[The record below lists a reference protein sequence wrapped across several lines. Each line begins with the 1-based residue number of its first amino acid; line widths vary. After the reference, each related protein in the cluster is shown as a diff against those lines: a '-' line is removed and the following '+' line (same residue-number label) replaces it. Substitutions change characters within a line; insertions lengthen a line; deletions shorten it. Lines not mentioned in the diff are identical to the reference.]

1 MFSLIADPETVALL
15 ESRAVVVCATDA
27 EDLLM
32 SWLNELIYLHET
44 EGLLLGGFE
53 IGRFDPASAELEAT
67 ARGEPYDPE
76 RHELELGIKACTFN
90 GLEIVEGPPA
100 RVTVYFDV

>member
-1 MFSLIADPETVALL
+1 MFSLIVDPGTVTPTR
-15 ESRAVVVCATDA
+15 SRPVVVCATDA

-44 EGLLLGGFE
+44 AGLVLREFE
-53 IGRFDPASAELEAT
+53 ISKFDPASAELEAT
-67 ARGEPYDPE
+67 VRGEAYDPG
-76 RHELELGIKACTFN
+76 RHQLELGIKACTFN
-90 GLEIVEGPPA
+90 GLEVVAGPPA

>member
-1 MFSLIADPETVALL
+1 MFTLIVDPETVALV
-15 ESRAVVVCATDA
+15 ESRPVVVCATDV

-44 EGLLLGGFE
+44 DGLVLREFE
-53 IGRFDPASAELEAT
+53 IGKFDPASAELEAT
-67 ARGEPYDPE
+67 ARGELYEPE

-90 GLEIVEGPPA
+90 GLEVVAGPPA

>member
-1 MFSLIADPETVALL
+1 MFSLIVDPETVKAA
-15 ESRAVVVCATDA
+15 ESRQVVVCATDV

-44 EGLLLGGFE
+44 EALVLREFE
-53 IGRFDPASAELEAT
+53 IGRFDPRSAELEAT
-67 ARGEPYDPE
+67 ARGDVYDPD

-90 GLEIVEGPPA
+90 GLKVVEGPPA

>member
-1 MFSLIADPETVALL
+1 MTAAEP
-15 ESRAVVVCATDA
+15 RQVVVCATDV

-32 SWLNELIYLHET
+32 SWLNELIYLHEA
-44 EGLLLGGFE
+44 EGLVLREFE

-67 ARGEPYDPE
+67 VRGEAYDPG
-76 RHELELGIKACTFN
+76 RHELEMGIKACTFN
-90 GLEIVEGPPA
+90 GLEVVAGPPA

>member
-1 MFSLIADPETVALL
+1 MFSLIVDPETVGLV
-15 ESRAVVVCATDA
+15 ESRPVVVCATDV

-44 EGLLLGGFE
+44 DGLVLREFE
-53 IGRFDPASAELEAT
+53 VGKFDAVSAELEAT
-67 ARGEPYDPE
+67 VRGEAYDPE
-76 RHELELGIKACTFN
+76 RHQLELGIKACTFN
-90 GLEIVEGPPA
+90 GLAVVEGPPA